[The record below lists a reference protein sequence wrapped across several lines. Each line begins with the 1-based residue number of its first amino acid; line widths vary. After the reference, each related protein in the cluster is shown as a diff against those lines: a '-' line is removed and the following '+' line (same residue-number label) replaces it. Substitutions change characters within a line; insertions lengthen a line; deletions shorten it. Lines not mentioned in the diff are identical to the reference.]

1 MEQILAVLDREEAY
15 ITRLLGYFHQQEA
28 FAGITAA
35 AFTREESFQRYAETH
50 TIGLLLCEAELYY
63 ALERKPD
70 CRTVLL
76 AGQGCVREDGPP
88 VIFRF
93 QSAQEILDELMAYYQ
108 ELQPERRGRASPGT
122 RIWTVCGIGCGGDT
136 TLAYALAKKKSR
148 DKKIFYL
155 SLDPFYMPAASGA
168 RSSALTEAIYFI
180 KQNSNEIKE
189 HIAKLIRK
197 CERVDCLYGVS
208 HWADISECTS
218 AELAALLEAVAGLE
232 KYDCVIVDAGGFTD
246 ASAGAM
252 EQSEYI
258 VLIGRGDRRTAERE
272 QELVRQAEAREP
284 DFSERLVRLR
294 LADEASMLA
303 ELSERLP

>member
-15 ITRLLGYFHQQEA
+15 ITRLLSYFQQQEA

-35 AFTREESFQRYAETH
+35 AFTREESFQSYAETH
-50 TIGLLLCEAELYY
+50 AIGLLLCEAELYY
-63 ALERKPD
+63 GMERKPE

-76 AGQGCVREDGPP
+76 SGRGLVREDGPP

-93 QSAQEILDELMAYYQ
+93 QSAQDILSELMAFYE
-108 ELQPERRGRASPGT
+108 ELRPERRGRASPATG
-122 RIWTVCGIGCGGDT
+122 IWTVCSIGADAA
-136 TLAYALAKKKSR
+136 LAYALARKKSR

-155 SLDPFYMPAASGA
+155 SLDPFFMPAVSGT

-180 KQNSNEIKE
+180 KQNSSEIKE

-197 CERVDCLYGVS
+197 HERMDCLYGVS

-218 AELAALLEAVAGLE
+218 AELSALLEAAARLDR
-232 KYDCVIVDAGGFTD
+232 YDCIIVDAGGFTD

-252 EQSEYI
+252 ELSEQVI
-258 VLIGRGDRRTAERE
+258 LVSPQDRRSAERE

-284 DFSERLVRLR
+284 AFSGKLVKIQY
-294 LADEASMLA
+294 ADETSMLA
-303 ELSERLP
+303 ELAERLP